1 MQTTLAQQLII
12 FSFSTSLF
20 MMFLVGVIMC
30 ISILRIMR
38 LQRLE
43 LAYIQANRMP
53 LRGTTNVHQPEYKRQ
68 YASRDTRP
76 RRPKF
81 NTTPTTQVDI
91 QITSPESTLIDAPYK
106 PRPVS
111 QRSEKIG

>member
-20 MMFLVGVIMC
+20 MMSLVGAIMC
-30 ISILRIMR
+30 LSILRLMR

-43 LAYIQANRMP
+43 LAYIQTNRVP
-53 LRGTTNVHQPEYKRQ
+53 AITAEHQPVYRSQ

-76 RRPKF
+76 SRPKF
-81 NTTPTTQVDI
+81 NPTPTTQVDI
-91 QITSPESTLIDAPYK
+91 QITAPESTIIDAPYK
-106 PRPVS
+106 PRPNT